1 MKPIRIATA
10 TALNYNTTTGE
21 VTVIS
26 SSASTK
32 NTILDLEMDT
42 TPLYSLR
49 PRTFIYNSDPA
60 GGKQIGYISEEVQM
74 LNRYFAT
81 YNAPNLEVPVA
92 INYNTIVVFLVEEI
106 KKLKASI
113 SSGKGKIENNI
124 STTITLP
131 PSTYE
136 FTIQITPIYNGETP
150 SLYSVS
156 EVINNQF
163 TVYGPNGSFF
173 WSVHRN
179 TPL

>member
-1 MKPIRIATA
+1 MYYNATTKEI
-10 TALNYNTTTGE
+10 TAL
-21 VTVIS
+21 S
-26 SSASTK
+26 SSRETK
-32 NTILDLEMDT
+32 HSIKDLVTDT
-42 TPLYSLR
+42 SKIYGLQPKTY
-49 PRTFIYNSDPA
+49 IYNSDP
-60 GGKQIGYISEEVQM
+60 GSGEDIGYIAEEVKE
-74 LNRYFAT
+74 LHRYFAS
-81 YNAPNLEVPVA
+81 YNTPDLVTPVA
-92 INYNTIVVFLVEEI
+92 INYNVIVVFLVEEI

-173 WSVHRN
+173 WSVHGN